1 MIYYSIPWNTEKN
14 IGVYYNQ
21 MMNMVNDDDY
31 VCFID
36 ADATFTT
43 TFFGKQLEDI
53 VTKYKECGFF
63 TCVTNRVGCVWQ
75 LSGSIDS
82 DNIKEHREYGQ
93 EIYDKYYDS
102 VTQIND
108 QVNALSGVLI
118 LVSKRIW
125 KTIGGFSENGMLGVD
140 NDFYFKALSQNQI
153 IYRMDG
159 VYLYH
164 WYRGGDM
171 SRSLESKKH
180 LLK

>member
-21 MMNMVNDDDY
+21 MMKQVNDEDY
-31 VCFID
+31 VCFVD
-36 ADATFTT
+36 GDATFTT
-43 TFFGKQLEDI
+43 HYFGKQIEDI
-53 VTKYKECGFF
+53 ISKYKECEFF
-63 TCVTNRVGCVWQ
+63 TCVTNRVGSVWQ
-75 LSGSIDS
+75 LSGDIHS
-82 DNIKEHREYGQ
+82 DNIIEHREYGKYLF
-93 EIYDKYYDS
+93 EKYYDC
-102 VTQIND
+102 VTQIQD

-118 LVSKRIW
+118 LISKKLW
-125 KTIGGFSENGMLGVD
+125 KDIGGFKEDGMLGID
-140 NDFYFKALSQNQI
+140 NDFYFKAVSQNRI

-171 SRSLESKKH
+171 SRSKESKMH